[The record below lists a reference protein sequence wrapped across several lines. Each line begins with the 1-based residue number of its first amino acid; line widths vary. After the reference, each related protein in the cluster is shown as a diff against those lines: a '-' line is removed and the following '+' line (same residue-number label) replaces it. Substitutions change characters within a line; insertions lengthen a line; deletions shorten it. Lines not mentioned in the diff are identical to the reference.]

1 MSIYINWE
9 VAQRFNDKDRQLL
22 KSINKDWNLD
32 AKIRFASETIVGAV
46 VFDMVLDEKVSFSKQ
61 FKKRKEEFYEKR
73 K

>member
-22 KSINKDWNLD
+22 KSINRDWNLD
-32 AKIRFASETIVGAV
+32 AKVRFANETIVGAV